1 MCAFQTFSLELLSP
15 PMTPFQRLLTYTR
28 GESAQIKR
36 ASLYSFLN
44 KLFDLAPP
52 ILIGMAV
59 DIVVKGKDSLLG
71 SFGISE
77 TMNQLWV
84 VAFLTLV
91 IWAAESLFEYLFQLD
106 WRNLAQEVQHRLR
119 MDAYRHV
126 QDLEVAYF
134 EDKSTG
140 SLISILNDDV
150 NQLERFLDVGANDI
164 IQVATTVV
172 LVGGVF
178 FYLSPMVA
186 AFAFLPVPIILWG
199 SFLFQKKIE
208 PRYANM
214 REEVGLLGAIL
225 SNNLSGASTVKSYG
239 AEDFE
244 VERLSKQSKSYIKA
258 NEHAIKLSSS
268 FSPLI
273 RMAVLM
279 GFLAT
284 LMLGGKLVQ
293 DNILEVGSY
302 SVLIFMTQR
311 LLWPLTRLG
320 ATFDL
325 YQRAMASTQRIFNL
339 IDTPIKIVP
348 GETEKSRDAVQ
359 GHIVFKDVD
368 FSYDTGPKVLKG
380 ISLEVKPG
388 ETIGLVG
395 STGSG
400 KSTLIK
406 LLLRFYE
413 SNNGSISLDGEE
425 IKNYSFPTLRGAFS
439 YVGQDNYLFHGS
451 AEENIKFGSFD
462 ASRSDVEEASK
473 KAEAHSFIENALE
486 NSYDTIVGERG
497 QKLSGG
503 QRQRMAIAR
512 AILKN
517 APIYL
522 FDEATSAVD
531 NETEAAIQRSLENIT
546 REKTTI
552 IVAHRLSTIVH
563 ADRIYVLDGGEIAEV
578 GNHSELLEK
587 NGLYKALWSVQTG
600 SLQTGSR

>member
-1 MCAFQTFSLELLSP
+1 MSP
-15 PMTPFQRLLTYTR
+15 LQRLVSYTK
-28 GESAQIKR
+28 GESSQIKR

-59 DIVVKGKDSLLG
+59 DIVVKGEDSLLG
-71 SFGISE
+71 SWGISS
-77 TMNQLWV
+77 TMTQLSV
-84 VAFLTLV
+84 VAFLTLI
-91 IWAAESLFEYLFQLD
+91 IWGAESLFEYLFQID

-140 SLISILNDDV
+140 SLISVLNDDV

-172 LVGGVF
+172 IVGGVF
-178 FYLSPMVA
+178 FYLSPLVA
-186 AFAFLPVPIILWG
+186 VFAFIPVPIILWG
-199 SFLFQKKIE
+199 SFKFQKKIE

-214 REEVGLLGAIL
+214 REEVSLLGAIL
-225 SNNLSGASTVKSYG
+225 SNNLTGVATVKSYG

-244 VERLSKQSKSYIKA
+244 LERLAKQSKSYIKA

-273 RMAVLM
+273 RMAVLL

-284 LMLGGKLVQ
+284 LLLGGKLVQ
-293 DNILEVGSY
+293 DKVLAVGSY

-325 YQRAMASTQRIFNL
+325 YQRAMASTQRIFKL
-339 IDTPIKIVP
+339 IDTPIQIEP
-348 GETEKSRDAVQ
+348 GKMQKSTEQ
-359 GHIVFKDVD
+359 IEGHIVFKDVN
-368 FSYDTGPKVLKG
+368 FSYDTGPNVLRNL
-380 ISLEVKPG
+380 SLEVNPG

-395 STGSG
+395 PTGSG
-400 KSTLIK
+400 KSTFIK

-413 SNNGSISLDGEE
+413 ANKGTISLDGSAITE
-425 IKNYSFPTLRGAFS
+425 YDFSSLRGAFS
-439 YVGQDNYLFHGS
+439 YVGQDNYLFHGT
-451 AEENIKFGSFD
+451 AEENIKFGSFN
-462 ASRSDVEEASK
+462 ASREQVEQASK
-473 KAEAHSFIENALE
+473 MAEADSFI
-486 NSYDTIVGERG
+486 NSSLGNGYDTVVGERG

-531 NETEAAIQRSLENIT
+531 NETEAAIQRSLEKIT
-546 REKTTI
+546 KEKTTI

-563 ADRIYVLDGGEIAEV
+563 ADRIYVLDKGEVVEV
-578 GNHSELLEK
+578 GNHEALLEK
-587 NGLYKALWSVQTG
+587 KGLYHGLWNVQTG
-600 SLQTGSR
+600 SI

>member
-1 MCAFQTFSLELLSP
+1 
-15 PMTPFQRLLTYTR
+15 MTPLQRLLSYTK

-44 KLFDLAPP
+44 KFFDLAPP

-59 DIVVKGKDSLLG
+59 DIVVKGQDSLLG
-71 SFGISE
+71 SWGITSV
-77 TMNQLWV
+77 MSQLWV
-84 VAFLTLV
+84 VAFLTLI
-91 IWAAESLFEYLFQLD
+91 IWGAESLFEYLFQIE
-106 WRNLAQEVQHRLR
+106 WRNLAQEIQHRLR

-140 SLISILNDDV
+140 SLISVLNDDV

-172 LVGGVF
+172 LVGAVF

-186 AFAFLPVPIILWG
+186 AVAFLPVPIILWG

-208 PRYANM
+208 PRYARM
-214 REEVGLLGAIL
+214 REEVSLLGAIL
-225 SNNLSGASTVKSYG
+225 SNNLSGVATVKSYG

-244 VERLSKQSKSYIKA
+244 LERLAKQSKSYSQA

-273 RMAVLM
+273 RMAVLV

-284 LMLGGKLVQ
+284 LLLGGKFTQ
-293 DNILEVGSY
+293 EGILEVGSY

-348 GETEKSRDAVQ
+348 GKLTKDVK
-359 GHIVFKDVD
+359 GHIEFKDVD
-368 FSYDTGPKVLKG
+368 FSYDTGPKVLKNV
-380 ISLEVKPG
+380 SLEVKPG

-395 STGSG
+395 PTGSG
-400 KSTLIK
+400 KSTFIK

-413 SNNGSISLDGEE
+413 PSKGDISLDTSPIEE
-425 IKNYSFPTLRGAFS
+425 YDFKCLRSSFS
-439 YVGQDNYLFHGS
+439 YVGQDNYLFHGT
-451 AEENIKFGSFD
+451 AEENIKFGSFE
-462 ASRSDVEEASK
+462 ASRQEVEEASK
-473 KAEAHSFIENALE
+473 KAEAHSFIDESLE
-486 NSYDTIVGERG
+486 KSYDTVVGERG

-531 NETEAAIQRSLENIT
+531 NETEAAIQRSLEKIT
-546 REKTTI
+546 KEKTTI

-563 ADRIYVLDGGEIAEV
+563 ADRIYVLDKGEVVEV
-578 GNHSELLEK
+578 GNHQELIAK
-587 NGLYKALWSVQTG
+587 NGLYHALWNVQTG
-600 SLQTGSR
+600 TPS

>member
-1 MCAFQTFSLELLSP
+1 
-15 PMTPFQRLLTYTR
+15 MTPFKRLVSYSH
-28 GESAQIKR
+28 GESKQIKR
-36 ASLYSFLN
+36 AIIYSFLN

-59 DIVVKGKDSLLG
+59 DIVVKGEDSLLG
-71 SFGISE
+71 GFGITS

-84 VAFLTLV
+84 VAFATLI
-91 IWAAESLFEYLFQLD
+91 IWGAESLFEYLLQLD
-106 WRNLAQEVQHRLR
+106 WRNLAQEIQHRLR

-164 IQVATTVV
+164 IQVTTTVV

-178 FYLSPMVA
+178 FYLSPLVA

-208 PRYANM
+208 PRYADM
-214 REEVGLLGAIL
+214 REEVSLLGAIL
-225 SNNLSGASTVKSYG
+225 SNNLTGASTVKSYG
-239 AEDFE
+239 AEDYE
-244 VERLSKQSKSYIKA
+244 LERLAKQSKSYSKA

-293 DNILEVGSY
+293 DQVLEVGSY

-325 YQRAMASTQRIFNL
+325 YQRAMASCQRIFGL
-339 IDTPIKIVP
+339 IDTPVKIKS
-348 GETEKSRDAVQ
+348 GEIKKDINDVK
-359 GHIVFKDVD
+359 GHIVFEDVS
-368 FSYDTGPKVLKG
+368 FSYETGPKVLQN

-395 STGSG
+395 PTGSG
-400 KSTLIK
+400 KSTFIK

-413 SNNGSISLDGEE
+413 VNEGRISLDDVSIER
-425 IKNYSFPTLRGAFS
+425 YDFHSLRGSFS

-451 AEENIKFGSFD
+451 AEENIKFGSFNATRD
-462 ASRSDVEEASK
+462 QVIAAST
-473 KAEAHSFIENALE
+473 KAEAHHFIESALD

-512 AILKN
+512 AIVKN

-531 NETEAAIQRSLENIT
+531 NETEAAIQRSLMKIT
-546 REKTTI
+546 KEKTTI

-563 ADRIYVLDGGEIAEV
+563 ADRIYVLDEGKIVEV
-578 GNHSELLEK
+578 GNHQELLNK
-587 NGLYKALWSVQTG
+587 NGLYHGLWNVQTG
-600 SLQTGSR
+600 NTSSA

>member
-1 MCAFQTFSLELLSP
+1 
-15 PMTPFQRLLTYTR
+15 MTPFKRLLSYSH
-28 GESAQIKR
+28 GEAKQIKR
-36 ASLYSFLN
+36 AIFYSFLN

-59 DIVVKGKDSLLG
+59 DIVVKGEDSLLG
-71 SFGISE
+71 SLGIES

-84 VAFLTLV
+84 VALLTLL
-91 IWAAESLFEYLFQLD
+91 IWGAESLFEYLLQLD
-106 WRNLAQEVQHRLR
+106 WRNLAQEIQHRLR

-140 SLISILNDDV
+140 SLISVLNDDV

-164 IQVATTVV
+164 IQVTTTVI

-178 FYLSPMVA
+178 FYLSPLVA

-208 PRYANM
+208 PRYAIM
-214 REEVGLLGAIL
+214 REEVSLLGAIL
-225 SNNLSGASTVKSYG
+225 SNNLTGAATVKSYG
-239 AEDFE
+239 AEDYE
-244 VERLSKQSKSYIKA
+244 LERLAKQSKSYIKA

-273 RMAVLM
+273 RMAVLL

-284 LMLGGKLVQ
+284 LLLGGKLVQ
-293 DNILEVGSY
+293 DKVLAVGSY

-325 YQRAMASTQRIFNL
+325 YQRAMASCHRIFSL
-339 IDTPIKIVP
+339 IDTPIKIKP
-348 GETEKSRDAVQ
+348 GSKSKNTKDIK
-359 GHIVFKDVD
+359 GHIRFNDVS
-368 FSYDTGPKVLKG
+368 FSYDTGPLVLKNV
-380 ISLEVKPG
+380 SVEVKPG

-395 STGSG
+395 PTGSG
-400 KSTLIK
+400 KSTFIK

-413 SNNGSISLDGEE
+413 AQKGEVSLDGET
-425 IKNYSFPTLRGAFS
+425 IDQYDFQSLRGAFS
-439 YVGQDNYLFHGS
+439 YVGQDNYLFHGT
-451 AEENIKFGSFD
+451 AEENIKFGSFN
-462 ASRSDVEEASK
+462 ATSEEIMEASK
-473 KAEAHSFIENALE
+473 KAEAHSFIENSLG
-486 NSYDTIVGERG
+486 NSYQTIVGERG

-512 AILKN
+512 AIVKN

-531 NETEAAIQRSLENIT
+531 NETEAAIQRSLLKI
-546 REKTTI
+546 
-552 IVAHRLSTIVH
+552 
-563 ADRIYVLDGGEIAEV
+563 
-578 GNHSELLEK
+578 
-587 NGLYKALWSVQTG
+587 
-600 SLQTGSR
+600 

>member
-1 MCAFQTFSLELLSP
+1 
-15 PMTPFQRLLTYTR
+15 MTPFKRLLSYSH
-28 GESAQIKR
+28 GEAKQIKR
-36 ASLYSFLN
+36 AIFYSFLN

-59 DIVVKGKDSLLG
+59 DIVVKGEDSLLG
-71 SFGISE
+71 SLGIES

-84 VAFLTLV
+84 VALLTLL
-91 IWAAESLFEYLFQLD
+91 IWGAESLFEYLLQLD
-106 WRNLAQEVQHRLR
+106 WRNLAQEIQHRLR

-140 SLISILNDDV
+140 SLISVLNDDV

-164 IQVATTVV
+164 IQVTTTVI

-178 FYLSPMVA
+178 FYLSPLVA

-208 PRYANM
+208 PRYAIM
-214 REEVGLLGAIL
+214 REEVSLLGAIL
-225 SNNLSGASTVKSYG
+225 SNNLTGAATVKSYG
-239 AEDFE
+239 AEDYE
-244 VERLSKQSKSYIKA
+244 LERLAKQSKSYIKA

-273 RMAVLM
+273 RMAVLL

-284 LMLGGKLVQ
+284 LLLGGKLVQ
-293 DNILEVGSY
+293 DKVLAVGSY

-325 YQRAMASTQRIFNL
+325 YQRAMASCHRIFSL
-339 IDTPIKIVP
+339 IDTPIKIKP
-348 GETEKSRDAVQ
+348 GSKSKNTKDIK
-359 GHIVFKDVD
+359 GHIRFNDVS
-368 FSYDTGPKVLKG
+368 FSYDTGPLVLKNV
-380 ISLEVKPG
+380 SVEVKPG

-395 STGSG
+395 PTGSG
-400 KSTLIK
+400 KSTFIK

-413 SNNGSISLDGEE
+413 AQKGEVSLDGET
-425 IKNYSFPTLRGAFS
+425 IDQYDFQSLRGAFS
-439 YVGQDNYLFHGS
+439 YVGQDNYLFHGT
-451 AEENIKFGSFD
+451 AEENIKFGSFN
-462 ASRSDVEEASK
+462 ATSEEIMEASK
-473 KAEAHSFIENALE
+473 KAEAHSFIENSLG
-486 NSYDTIVGERG
+486 NSYQTIVGERG

-512 AILKN
+512 AIVKN

-531 NETEAAIQRSLENIT
+531 NETEAAIQRSLLKIT
-546 REKTTI
+546 SEKTTI

-563 ADRIYVLDGGEIAEV
+563 ADRIYVLDKGEVVEV
-578 GNHSELLEK
+578 GNHSELIAAK
-587 NGLYKALWSVQTG
+587 GLYHGLWNVQTG
-600 SLQTGSR
+600 NTP

>member
-1 MCAFQTFSLELLSP
+1 
-15 PMTPFQRLLTYTR
+15 MTPFKRLLSYSH
-28 GESAQIKR
+28 GEAKQIKR
-36 ASLYSFLN
+36 AFLYSFLN

-71 SFGISE
+71 EWGISS
-77 TMNQLWV
+77 TMNQLYI
-84 VAFLTLV
+84 VALLTLI
-91 IWAAESLFEYLFQLD
+91 IWGAESLFEYLLQLD
-106 WRNLAQEVQHRLR
+106 WRNLAQEIQHRLR

-140 SLISILNDDV
+140 SLISVLNDDV
-150 NQLERFLDVGANDI
+150 NQLERFLDVGANDL
-164 IQVATTVV
+164 IQVATTVII
-172 LVGGVF
+172 VGGVF

-208 PRYANM
+208 PRYGVM
-214 REEVGLLGAIL
+214 REEVSLLGAIL
-225 SNNLSGASTVKSYG
+225 SNNLTGAATVKSYG
-239 AEDFE
+239 AEDYE
-244 VERLSKQSKSYIKA
+244 LERLAKQSKSYSKA

-273 RMAVLM
+273 RMAVLL

-284 LMLGGKLVQ
+284 LLLGGKLVQ
-293 DNILEVGSY
+293 DKVLAVGSY

-325 YQRAMASTQRIFNL
+325 YQRAMASCHRIFNL
-339 IDTPIKIVP
+339 IDTPIQIKP
-348 GETEKSRDAVQ
+348 GELTKSTDEVK
-359 GHIVFKDVD
+359 GHIVFDKVD
-368 FSYDTGPKVLKG
+368 FSYETGPKVLKN
-380 ISLEVKPG
+380 ISLEVRPG

-395 STGSG
+395 PTGSG
-400 KSTLIK
+400 KSTFIK

-413 SNNGSISLDGEE
+413 TNEGSISLDGAAISEYDF
-425 IKNYSFPTLRGAFS
+425 KSLRGSFS
-439 YVGQDNYLFHGS
+439 YVGQDNYLFHGT
-451 AEENIKFGSFD
+451 ANENIKFGSFG
-462 ASRSDVEEASK
+462 ASKEEVVEASK
-473 KAEAHSFIENALE
+473 KAEAHSFIETALE
-486 NSYDTIVGERG
+486 NSYETIVGERG

-531 NETEAAIQRSLENIT
+531 NETEAAIQRSLLKIT
-546 REKTTI
+546 KEKTTI

-563 ADRIYVLDGGEIAEV
+563 ADRIYVLDKGEIVEV
-578 GNHSELLEK
+578 GNHEELIEK
-587 NGLYKALWSVQTG
+587 RGLYHGLWNVQTG
-600 SLQTGSR
+600 NIN

>member
-1 MCAFQTFSLELLSP
+1 
-15 PMTPFQRLLTYTR
+15 MTPFQRLLTYTR

-59 DIVVKGKDSLLG
+59 DIVVKGEDSLLG
-71 SFGISE
+71 GLGITS

-84 VAFLTLV
+84 VAFLTLI
-91 IWAAESLFEYLFQLD
+91 IWGAESLFEYLFQLD

-239 AEDFE
+239 AEEFE
-244 VERLSKQSKSYIKA
+244 VERLAKQSKSYIAA

-284 LMLGGKLVQ
+284 LILGGKLVQ
-293 DNILEVGSY
+293 DKVLEVGSY

-348 GETEKSRDAVQ
+348 GKLEKSRDSVE
-359 GHIVFKDVD
+359 GHIIFNNVD

-395 STGSG
+395 PTGSG

-413 SNNGSISLDGEE
+413 SKNGQISLDGEN
-425 IKNYSFPTLRGAFS
+425 IKNYSFPSLRGAFS

-462 ASRSDVEEASK
+462 ATSAEVEEASK
-473 KAEAHSFIENALE
+473 KAEAHNFIESSLE

-531 NETEAAIQRSLENIT
+531 NETEAAIQRSLEKIT
-546 REKTTI
+546 KEKTTI

-563 ADRIYVLDGGEIAEV
+563 ADRIYVLDKGEIVEK
-578 GNHSELLEK
+578 GTHTDLLGRK
-587 NGLYKALWSVQTG
+587 GLYSSLWTVQTG
-600 SLQTGSR
+600 SR

>member
-1 MCAFQTFSLELLSP
+1 
-15 PMTPFQRLLTYTR
+15 MTSFQRLLSYSH
-28 GESAQIKR
+28 GETKQIKR
-36 ASLYSFLN
+36 AVLYSFLN

-71 SFGISE
+71 SWGISE

-84 VAFLTLV
+84 VAALTLI
-91 IWAAESLFEYLFQLD
+91 IWGAESLFEYLLQLD
-106 WRNLAQEVQHRLR
+106 WRNLAQEIQHRLR

-140 SLISILNDDV
+140 SLISVLNDDV

-164 IQVATTVV
+164 IQVTTTVII
-172 LVGGVF
+172 VGGVF
-178 FYLSPMVA
+178 FYLSPLVA

-208 PRYANM
+208 PRYAKM
-214 REEVGLLGAIL
+214 REEVSLLGAIL
-225 SNNLSGASTVKSYG
+225 SNNLTGASTVKSYG
-239 AEDFE
+239 AEDYE
-244 VERLSKQSKSYIKA
+244 LERLALQSKSYSKS

-273 RMAVLM
+273 RMAVLL

-293 DNILEVGSY
+293 DKVLAVGSY

-325 YQRAMASTQRIFNL
+325 YQRAMASCQRIFNL
-339 IDTPIKIVP
+339 IDTPIKIKP
-348 GETEKSRDAVQ
+348 GSISKSISDIK
-359 GHIVFKDVD
+359 GHISFNEVS
-368 FSYDTGPKVLKG
+368 FSYDTGPKVLKN
-380 ISLEVKPG
+380 ISVEVKPG

-395 STGSG
+395 PTGSG
-400 KSTLIK
+400 KSTFIK

-413 SNNGSISLDGEE
+413 ADSGNISLDGQN
-425 IKNYSFPTLRGAFS
+425 IDQYDFQSLRGSFS
-439 YVGQDNYLFHGS
+439 YVGQDNYLFHGT
-451 AEENIKFGSFD
+451 AEENIKFGSFLATHD
-462 ASRSDVEEASK
+462 QVIDASK
-473 KAEAHSFIENALE
+473 KAEAHNFIESALE
-486 NSYDTIVGERG
+486 NSYQTIVGERG

-512 AILKN
+512 AIVKN

-531 NETEAAIQRSLENIT
+531 NETEAAIQRSLLKIT
-546 REKTTI
+546 KEKTTI

-563 ADRIYVLDGGEIAEV
+563 ADRIYVLDQGEVVET
-578 GNHSELLEK
+578 GNHLELLAK
-587 NGLYKALWSVQTG
+587 KGLYHGLWNVQTG
-600 SLQTGSR
+600 NTL

>member
-1 MCAFQTFSLELLSP
+1 MTPLKRLLSY
-15 PMTPFQRLLTYTR
+15 TY
-28 GESAQIKR
+28 GESSQIKK

-44 KLFDLAPP
+44 KFFDLAPP

-59 DIVVKGKDSLLG
+59 DIVVKGKDSFIG
-71 SFGISE
+71 SFGINSV
-77 TMNQLWV
+77 MSQLSV
-84 VAFLTLV
+84 VAFLTLL
-91 IWAAESLFEYLFQLD
+91 IWGAESLFEYLFQIE
-106 WRNLAQEVQHRLR
+106 WRNLAQEVQHRMR

-140 SLISILNDDV
+140 SLISVLNDDV

-164 IQVATTVV
+164 IQVTTTVV

-178 FYLSPMVA
+178 FYLSPLVA

-208 PRYANM
+208 PKYSKM
-214 REEVGLLGAIL
+214 REEVSLLGAIL
-225 SNNLSGASTVKSYG
+225 SNNLTGIATVKSYG
-239 AEDFE
+239 AESFE
-244 VERLSKQSKSYIKA
+244 TERLAIQSKSYSRA
-258 NEHAIKLSSS
+258 NEEAIKLSSS

-284 LMLGGKLVQ
+284 LLLGGKLVQ
-293 DNILEVGSY
+293 DKVLEVGSY

-325 YQRAMASTQRIFNL
+325 FQRAMSSVQRIFKL

-348 GETEKSRDAVQ
+348 GTLVKPRNEVE
-359 GHIVFKDVD
+359 GNIEFKNIN
-368 FSYDTGPKVLKG
+368 FSYSTGPVVLNNV
-380 ISLEVKPG
+380 SLEVKPG

-395 STGSG
+395 PTGSG
-400 KSTLIK
+400 KSTFIK

-413 SNNGSISLDGEE
+413 ASSGSITLDGNNLNQYDF
-425 IKNYSFPTLRGAFS
+425 KSLRDSFS

-451 AEENIKFGSFD
+451 AKENIKFGSFD
-462 ASRSDVEEASK
+462 ASDEEVVEASK
-473 KAEAHSFIENALE
+473 RAEAHQFIESSLPH
-486 NSYDTIVGERG
+486 SYETIVGERG

-512 AILKN
+512 AILKD

-531 NETEAAIQRSLENIT
+531 NETEAAIQRSLEKIT
-546 REKTTI
+546 KEKTTI

-563 ADRIYVLDGGEIAEV
+563 ANRIYVLDQGHIVEV
-578 GNHSELLEK
+578 GSHVELLK
-587 NGLYKALWSVQTG
+587 LGGLYSKLWNVQTG
-600 SLQTGSR
+600 EESRQS